1 MGQSNKINFFPSF
14 VHYTKMLPKNLIFN
28 VLVEIIVDGHVLRQL
43 VSNRGE
49 VGSLTVEQKD
59 ACNRRKRKISRFKTR
74 QRDSVVVV
82 VSSNN
87 GLEPQRL

>member
-1 MGQSNKINFFPSF
+1 
-14 VHYTKMLPKNLIFN
+14 MLPKNLIFN

-59 ACNRRKRKISRFKTR
+59 A
-74 QRDSVVVV
+74 
-82 VSSNN
+82 
-87 GLEPQRL
+87 